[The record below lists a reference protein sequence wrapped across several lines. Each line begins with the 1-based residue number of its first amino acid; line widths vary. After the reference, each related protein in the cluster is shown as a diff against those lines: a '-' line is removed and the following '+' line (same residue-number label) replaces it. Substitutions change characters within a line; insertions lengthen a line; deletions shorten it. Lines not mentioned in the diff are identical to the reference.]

1 MEYQVSNTP
10 TSYEYTFSSSS
21 WIKLSEGLRT
31 LPKGRGNSMLPHLYM
46 KTMVVMIGDTVEN
59 PLPFILRKDDMISIK
74 DKIRICEVHQ
84 KPESYLLKFLKA
96 AVSSS
101 SPLISRGYGSPFTKV
116 NGFISR
122 NEKSKSAKRINDHR
136 IIDTGKATTTN
147 CLPLESKG

>member
-1 MEYQVSNTP
+1 
-10 TSYEYTFSSSS
+10 
-21 WIKLSEGLRT
+21 
-31 LPKGRGNSMLPHLYM
+31 
-46 KTMVVMIGDTVEN
+46 MIGDTIEN
-59 PLPFILRKDDMISIK
+59 HLRFTLRKDDMVSIK

-101 SPLISRGYGSPFTKV
+101 SLISRGYGSPFTKV

-136 IIDTGKATTTN
+136 
-147 CLPLESKG
+147 

>member
-1 MEYQVSNTP
+1 VNFREALV
-10 TSYEYTFSSSS
+10 FSSSS

-31 LPKGRGNSMLPHLYM
+31 LPKGRGNSMLPH
-46 KTMVVMIGDTVEN
+46 
-59 PLPFILRKDDMISIK
+59 
-74 DKIRICEVHQ
+74 
-84 KPESYLLKFLKA
+84 LLKFLKA

-136 IIDTGKATTTN
+136 IIDTGKATITN